1 MTEEINPIEVWIKKF
16 AVLTKKGFSP
26 ILDRTM
32 DSFFK
37 YLLDGTVLE
46 KFAKEVTG
54 EFFQKE
60 INSVSEKLD
69 NEFKIAYGKRDFWL
83 DTVCR
88 ADSTLV
94 GIEME
99 RRKAF
104 VLERF
109 FLYWGVMVSN
119 RKKGE
124 PTKNLTTHECLQVV
138 LTRGGIHDKTRWI
151 ECWQTFPRDYF
162 TGKLLGKA
170 NPKGI
175 NVLVIDLINFKRL
188 VKAPR
193 RESFLEN
200 FLTFITTTNLEDT
213 IQMYRSGQYDILED
227 VFQRDVSFLDNRYKW
242 GRYMKE
248 TKSVLAEKENTK
260 AEAER
265 ADKAEAEAKAQSE
278 ARKKA
283 EAEAKANAKALQKA
297 EAEAKANSKALQ
309 KAEAKNAKLLA
320 ILAENGINISSD

>member
-1 MTEEINPIEVWIKKF
+1 MTEEINPIEVWVKRRS
-16 AVLTKKGFSP
+16 VLVKKGLYP
-26 ILDRTM
+26 TLDRTL

-46 KFAKEVTG
+46 KFAKEVTAN
-54 EFFQKE
+54 FFGME
-60 INSVSEKLD
+60 VNSVSEKLD

-83 DTVCR
+83 DTVCKV
-88 ADSTLV
+88 DSTVV

-227 VFQRDVSFLDNRYKW
+227 VFQRDVSFLDDRYKW
-242 GRYMKE
+242 GSYMKE

-265 ADKAEAEAKAQSE
+265 ADKAEAEAKAQAE

-283 EAEAKANAKALQKA
+283 EAEAKAKAEALQKA
-297 EAEAKANSKALQ
+297 EAENEALKAKIARLE
-309 KAEAKNAKLLA
+309 AEAKAQA
-320 ILAENGINISSD
+320 